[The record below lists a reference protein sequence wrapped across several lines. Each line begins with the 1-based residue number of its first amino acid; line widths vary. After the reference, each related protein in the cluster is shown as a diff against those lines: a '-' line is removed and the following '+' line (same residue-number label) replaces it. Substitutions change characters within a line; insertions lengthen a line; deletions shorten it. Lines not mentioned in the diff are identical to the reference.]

1 MWKRM
6 GNLESIKQAGSVLDN
21 FNPSLAFPKLLRCIN
36 KVRNELIQRF
46 ESLENLMT
54 LLCQIDG
61 EKTDVP
67 LIVINSPRCAWRKF
81 VPVNANSLSHVPVN
95 EGVVTM
101 HLSQINPICIKD
113 FIEKNFVSFRILWRV
128 SFARLNQT

>member
-1 MWKRM
+1 M
-6 GNLESIKQAGSVLDN
+6 GNLESIKQADSVLI

-67 LIVINSPRCAWRKF
+67 LIVINSPRCA
-81 VPVNANSLSHVPVN
+81 
-95 EGVVTM
+95 
-101 HLSQINPICIKD
+101 
-113 FIEKNFVSFRILWRV
+113 
-128 SFARLNQT
+128 

>member
-6 GNLESIKQAGSVLDN
+6 GNLESIKLADSVLDN

-61 EKTDVP
+61 KKTDVP
-67 LIVINSPRCAWRKF
+67 LIVINSPRCAWRKV

-101 HLSQINPICIKD
+101 H
-113 FIEKNFVSFRILWRV
+113 
-128 SFARLNQT
+128 

>member
-6 GNLESIKQAGSVLDN
+6 GNLESIKQADSVLDN
-21 FNPSLAFPKLLRCIN
+21 FNPSLAFP

-61 EKTDVP
+61 KKKPTY
-67 LIVINSPRCAWRKF
+67 L
-81 VPVNANSLSHVPVN
+81 
-95 EGVVTM
+95 
-101 HLSQINPICIKD
+101 
-113 FIEKNFVSFRILWRV
+113 
-128 SFARLNQT
+128 